1 MDDGLI
7 FWPLKLNFEKFLKCL
22 NNMHPSIKLT
32 HEKTKIILKST
43 GFKVLRSKNNLT
55 RIQLNL
61 N

>member
-1 MDDGLI
+1 
-7 FWPLKLNFEKFLKCL
+7 
-22 NNMHPSIKLT
+22 MHPSIKFT

-55 RIQLNL
+55 PIQLSL